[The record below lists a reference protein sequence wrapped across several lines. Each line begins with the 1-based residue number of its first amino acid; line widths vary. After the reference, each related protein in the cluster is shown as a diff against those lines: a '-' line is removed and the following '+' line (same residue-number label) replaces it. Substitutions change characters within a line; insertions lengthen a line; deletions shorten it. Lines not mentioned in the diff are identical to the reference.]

1 MRLEKYIYQLLFQHD
16 CIVVPKLGAFIS
28 HPSSASINPEEHI
41 LYPPY
46 KSIKF
51 TSSILQNDGLLEK
64 TYVAKENLNI
74 DEARTILEADIKEW
88 KNRLDKGES
97 IFIDKIGALKKGEEI
112 FFEPNTNQNLFAEKY
127 GFKPLKPNLIIAQT
141 TEIPVEENKRNW
153 SSLLAAASIIP
164 IIVGGYFYFNTPQ
177 NVQKFVDHQW
187 SGIVLPV
194 IKEAAPNLLN
204 SNSAIAEPTADN
216 VHPLPTT
223 ISDPLEYIKAGATI
237 SLPAEEYQDSLGNDV
252 ISKYEITVVE
262 EKKINDKE
270 KEVKAIIKNS
280 TPEAKPK
287 VETPEVKETKIEEV
301 VKIDAKP
308 KKYQIIAS
316 SLRRP
321 EDAARMLKDLQ
332 TQGYKNASVVYVKGR
347 YYYVNFDSFESLEKA
362 TKFMNELHAKRPD
375 AWMREHK

>member
-51 TSSILQNDGLLEK
+51 NSSIQQNDGLLEN
-64 TYVAKENLNI
+64 TYVTKEAISLDKAK
-74 DEARTILEADIKEW
+74 ILIEEDVIEW
-88 KNRLDKGES
+88 KNRLEKGES
-97 IFIDKIGALKKGEEI
+97 IYIDKIGALKKVDDI
-112 FFEPNTNQNLFAEKY
+112 IFEPNTNQNLFAEKY

-153 SSLLAAASIIP
+153 SSLLAVASIIP

-194 IKEAAPNLLN
+194 IKDAAPSLLN
-204 SNSAIAEPTADN
+204 SDSVTEEPKEEN

-223 ISDPLEYIKAGATI
+223 IKDPLEYIKAGATI
-237 SLPAEEYQDSLGNDV
+237 SLPAEEFQDSLGNDIV
-252 ISKYEITVVE
+252 SKYEITVVE
-262 EKKINDKE
+262 EKKINEKE

-280 TPEAKPK
+280 TPDPKPK
-287 VETPEVKETKIEEV
+287 EETPEVKDKKVEEI
-301 VKIDAKP
+301 VKIDTKP
-308 KKYQIIAS
+308 KKYQVIAS

-332 TQGYKNASVVYVKGR
+332 NQGYKNASVVYVKGR

-375 AWMREHK
+375 AWMREHQ

>member
-16 CIVVPKLGAFIS
+16 CIIVPNLGAFIS

-51 TSSILQNDGLLEK
+51 NSSIHQNDGLLEK
-64 TYVAKENLNI
+64 TYVAKEHINI
-74 DEARTILEADIKEW
+74 DEARVMMEADIAEW
-88 KNRLDKGES
+88 KDRLAKGEA
-97 IFIDKIGALKKGEEI
+97 IFIDKIGALKKGDDI

-194 IKEAAPNLLN
+194 IKDAAPNLLDGD
-204 SNSAIAEPTADN
+204 SAIATPIVEN

-252 ISKYEITVVE
+252 VSKYEITVVE

-280 TPEAKPK
+280 TPEEKPK
-287 VETPEVKETKIEEV
+287 VETPAVKETKTEEI

-362 TKFMNELHAKRPD
+362 TKYLNELHSKRPD
-375 AWMREHK
+375 AWMREHQ

>member
-64 TYVAKENLNI
+64 TYVAKENINI

-204 SNSAIAEPTADN
+204 SDSAIAEPTANN

-252 ISKYEITVVE
+252 VSKYEITVVE

-280 TPEAKPK
+280 TPETKPK
-287 VETPEVKETKIEEV
+287 VETPEVKETKTEEV

>member
-16 CIVVPKLGAFIS
+16 CIIVPNLGAFIS

-51 TSSILQNDGLLEK
+51 NSSIYQNDGLLEK
-64 TYVAKENLNI
+64 TYVAKEHINI
-74 DEARTILEADIKEW
+74 DEARVMMEADIAEW
-88 KNRLDKGES
+88 KDRLAKGEA
-97 IFIDKIGALKKGEEI
+97 IFIDKIGALKKGDDI

-194 IKEAAPNLLN
+194 IKEAAPNLLDGD
-204 SNSAIAEPTADN
+204 SAIATPIVEN

-252 ISKYEITVVE
+252 VSKYEITVVE

-280 TPEAKPK
+280 TPEEKPK
-287 VETPEVKETKIEEV
+287 VETPAVKETKSEEI

-362 TKFMNELHAKRPD
+362 TKYLNELHAKRPD
-375 AWMREHK
+375 AWMREHQ

>member
-16 CIVVPKLGAFIS
+16 CIIVPNLGAFIS

-51 TSSILQNDGLLEK
+51 NSSIYQNDGLLEK
-64 TYVAKENLNI
+64 TYVAKEHINI
-74 DEARTILEADIKEW
+74 DEARVMMQADIAEW
-88 KNRLDKGES
+88 KDRLAKGEA
-97 IFIDKIGALKKGEEI
+97 IFIDKIGALKKGDDI

-194 IKEAAPNLLN
+194 IKEAAPNLLDGD
-204 SNSAIAEPTADN
+204 SAIATPIVEN

-252 ISKYEITVVE
+252 VSKYEITVVE

-280 TPEAKPK
+280 TPEEKPK
-287 VETPEVKETKIEEV
+287 VETPAVKETKSEEI

-362 TKFMNELHAKRPD
+362 TKYLNELHAKRPD
-375 AWMREHK
+375 AWMREHQ